1 MNLKEIKNEVSK
13 KRWFIILAVFLY
25 IVSEGLQQELAYQSW
40 KLLIIKIVTSIG
52 FAIVLLTIG
61 SLLGSGNWKDAFKAY
76 WNILIA
82 AFVAV
87 SAAKVFMMLWQYKEG
102 SIEITSVAEF

>member
-1 MNLKEIKNEVSK
+1 MKSSK

-52 FAIVLLTIG
+52 ICNCVIDDWFFAWTAETGRMRLKHIG
-61 SLLGSGNWKDAFKAY
+61 
-76 WNILIA
+76 NILIA

-87 SAAKVFMMLWQYKEG
+87 SVAKVFMMLWQYKRG
-102 SIEITSVAEF
+102 AV